1 MQTQHFAPVQISIPV
16 YELKQIEDRL
26 SVLLRQDKANWTEM
40 AQLALRVQSQQLYK
54 QRGLKSFSQ
63 CLKQTAE
70 AADKQPSLIWRFL
83 KAAKYFLKQIGSDQL
98 ERVVEALAPPEALE
112 KLEKIERLAPTP
124 VFQALKEKVLTGRA
138 TVAECRQIEK
148 DYRPAASG
156 RTNRGRPLK
165 GLEGESDYLG
175 KWKLA
180 PEDTQADQA
189 QSPIAVFIESDLQ
202 PREPTAP
209 HQITPQQMALSI
221 KRSLRADCEWLL
233 RCAAS
238 DSPPSPPRN
247 WGTHKEVR
255 VLNAG
260 KDRHSLIRLGLVA
273 VAQWDLDS
281 KDLFLVEVKT
291 HISELQVQHKWEEYL
306 DFCNYFCFACPKG
319 DTQLL
324 EAIQEIASTIPS
336 MGILVVDFSS
346 IPQGQSFIYPCSI
359 LKFPVRQKGK
369 KASLVYETLY
379 ERIMGWSVASESL

>member
-1 MQTQHFAPVQISIPV
+1 M
-16 YELKQIEDRL
+16 
-26 SVLLRQDKANWTEM
+26 
-40 AQLALRVQSQQLYK
+40 
-54 QRGLKSFSQ
+54 
-63 CLKQTAE
+63 
-70 AADKQPSLIWRFL
+70 
-83 KAAKYFLKQIGSDQL
+83 
-98 ERVVEALAPPEALE
+98 VEALAPPEALE

-180 PEDTQADQA
+180 PEDPQATQA
-189 QSPIAVFIESDLQ
+189 QSQLTVFIESDLQ
-202 PREPTAP
+202 LRELTAP
-209 HQITPQQMALSI
+209 DQITPQQMALSI

-233 RCAAS
+233 RCAET
-238 DSPPSPPRN
+238 DSPPRN

-255 VLNAG
+255 VLNAR
-260 KDRHSLIRLGLVA
+260 KDRHSLIRFGLVA

-291 HISELQVQHKWEEYL
+291 HISELKVQHRWEEYL

-324 EAIQEIASTIPS
+324 KAIQETASTIPS

-346 IPQGQSFIYPCSI
+346 IPQGESLIYPCSI

-369 KASLVYETLY
+369 KVSLVYETLY